1 MPIDNIKTEEVSQE
15 QPSFTDENCNISQGC
30 FEHSLP
36 FYIYYKSFIDFL
48 HNDQNHRWIFAYSD

>member
-48 HNDQNHRWIFAYSD
+48 HNDQNHR